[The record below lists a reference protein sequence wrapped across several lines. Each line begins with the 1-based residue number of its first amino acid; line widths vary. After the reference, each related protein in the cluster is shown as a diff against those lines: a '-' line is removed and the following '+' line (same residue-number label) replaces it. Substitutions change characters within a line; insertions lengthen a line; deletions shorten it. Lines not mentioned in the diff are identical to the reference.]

1 MKKVTVALSVLFV
14 LFAVVFAAGC
24 VTEPTEPTEPV
35 EPTKLLV
42 STTTS
47 LHDTGLLDAIQ
58 DYYLGKYNV
67 DLLFTPQGT
76 GNAIAS
82 AKKGDA
88 DVLLVHSP
96 SQEQAFIEE
105 GYGENHR
112 GIAYNYFVIVGPAA
126 DPAGIKGMKPEDG
139 LKKLEELG
147 SDKTSGIVFVSRGD
161 NSGTHSAEKK
171 LWKNAGYDYEK
182 DIRGS
187 GDWYKETGA
196 GMGSS
201 LTTAGELG
209 AYILTDEATYLK
221 FKNNVKLEFIIT
233 EGDSLLNRYTVMT
246 VSPAKFP
253 ETNVKDATDF
263 TNWLISEEGQNFIG
277 AYGTEEFGKPL
288 FIPMSTQPDTTK
300 APFNIDSTTPVTVP
314 TA

>member
-1 MKKVTVALSVLFV
+1 MKKVTVALSVLLV

-24 VTEPTEPTEPV
+24 ITEEPAEPTD
-35 EPTKLLV
+35 LLV
-42 STTTS
+42 ATTTS
-47 LHDTGLLDAIQ
+47 LFDTGLLDAVQ
-58 DYYLGKYNV
+58 DYYLEEYNV
-67 DLLFTPQGT
+67 NLKFTSQGT
-76 GNAIAS
+76 GKAIAS
-82 AKKGDA
+82 AKNGDA

-96 SQEQAFIEE
+96 AQEKTFIEE
-105 GYGENHR
+105 GYGVNHR

-126 DPAGIKGMKPEDG
+126 DPAGIKGMTPEDG

-147 SDKTSGIVFVSRGD
+147 TAGTDGIVFVSRGD
-161 NSGTHSAEKK
+161 ASGTHSAEQK
-171 LWKNAGYDYEK
+171 LWKSAGYDYEK

-187 GDWYKETGA
+187 GNWYKETGA
-196 GMGSS
+196 GMGDS

-209 AYILTDEATYLK
+209 AYILTDEATFLK

-233 EGDSLLNRYTVMT
+233 EGDTLLNRYTVMT
-246 VSPAKFP
+246 ISPEKFP

-277 AYGTEEFGKPL
+277 AYGTEEYGKPL
-288 FIPMSTQPDTTK
+288 FTPMNTIADSTK

>member
-1 MKKVTVALSVLFV
+1 MKKVTVALGALLV

-24 VTEPTEPTEPV
+24 ITEEQSEPTD
-35 EPTKLLV
+35 LLV
-42 STTTS
+42 ATTTS
-47 LHDTGLLDAIQ
+47 LFDTGLLDAVQ
-58 DYYLGKYNV
+58 DYYLEEYNV
-67 DLLFTPQGT
+67 NLLFTSQGT
-76 GNAIAS
+76 GKAIAS
-82 AKKGDA
+82 AKNGDA

-96 SQEQAFIEE
+96 AQEKAFIEE
-105 GYGENHR
+105 GYGVNHR

-126 DPAGIKGMKPEDG
+126 DPAGIKGMTPEEG

-147 SDKTSGIVFVSRGD
+147 TAGTKDIVFVSRGD

-171 LWKNAGYDYEK
+171 LWTNAGFDYEN

-209 AYILTDEATYLK
+209 AYILTDEATFLK
-221 FKNNVKLEFIIT
+221 YKSNVNLEFIIT
-233 EGDSLLNRYTVMT
+233 EGETLLNRYTVMT

-263 TNWLISEEGQNFIG
+263 TNWLISKEGQDFIG

-288 FIPMSTQPDTTK
+288 FSPMTTIADTNLP
-300 APFNIDSTTPVTVP
+300 PFNIDSTTPATVP